1 MGLRERLRPMEA
13 DLGRN
18 LPLFGLLVL
27 VNGFVGT
34 MVGMERTLVPLLGEQ
49 VFGLGSKAAV
59 LSFIATFGLVKA
71 FSNLFAG
78 ALAERRGRRALLLWG
93 WLAGLPVPF
102 LLMFAPP
109 PHWWLVLLANVLL
122 GVNQGLC
129 WSMAVVMKVDIAGE
143 KRRGLALGLNE
154 FAGYASVGL
163 AAFLTGWLAGEF
175 GLRPIPFLVGV
186 AASLA
191 GLALTWALVP
201 DTLHLARPQGPAP
214 GVPWS
219 SRLGDL
225 RRLSARGG
233 MLTLN
238 QAGLVNNLNDGV
250 AWGLLPLLFA
260 GSLAEPGAVGLLVA
274 LYPLTW
280 GMGQLLT
287 GPLSDRVGR
296 KPLIVAGFVVQ
307 AAGLGLLAMAAGFA
321 PWVAA
326 MLLLGLGT
334 AMVYPTLLGA
344 VSDAADPGERATSL
358 GVYRFWRDLG
368 YVAGALGGGAIADLA
383 GLEASLGVV
392 GALTLFSGI
401 HVAATLPRPP
411 GEPAH

>member
-1 MGLRERLRPMEA
+1 MPGLRDRLRPTEA
-13 DLGRN
+13 DLARN
-18 LPLFGLLVL
+18 LPLFALLVL

-49 VFGLGSKAAV
+49 VFGLGSRAAV

-71 FSNLFAG
+71 LSNLFAG
-78 ALAERRGRRALLLWG
+78 ALAEQRGRRPLLLAG
-93 WLAGLPVPF
+93 WVAGLPVPF

-109 PHWWLVLLANVLL
+109 PHWWLVVLANVLL
-122 GVNQGLC
+122 GINQGLC

-143 KRRGLALGLNE
+143 RRRGLALGLNE
-154 FAGYASVGL
+154 FAGYAAVGL

-175 GLRPIPFLVGV
+175 GLRPVPFLVGV
-186 AASLA
+186 VACFA
-191 GLALTWALVP
+191 GLALSWALVP
-201 DTLHLARPQGPAP
+201 ETLHLARPHGPAAP
-214 GVPWS
+214 APWR

-260 GSLAEPGAVGLLVA
+260 AGLAATSEVGLLVA
-274 LYPLTW
+274 LYPVTW
-280 GMGQLLT
+280 GVGQLVT

-296 KPLIVAGFVVQ
+296 KPLIASGMAVQ
-307 AAGLGLLAMAAGFA
+307 AAGLGLAATSAGFV
-321 PWVAA
+321 PWAAA
-326 MLLLGLGT
+326 MVLLGVGT

-344 VSDAADPGERATSL
+344 VGDAADPGERATAL

-368 YVAGALGGGAIADLA
+368 YVAGALGGGALADLA
-383 GLEASLGVV
+383 GLPATLGAV
-392 GALTLFSGI
+392 GALTLLSGL
-401 HVAATLPRPP
+401 HVGVALRRPAA
-411 GEPAH
+411 GGD

>member
-1 MGLRERLRPMEA
+1 MALRDALRPTEA
-13 DLGRN
+13 GLGRN
-18 LPLFGLLVL
+18 ARLFALLVL
-27 VNGFVGT
+27 INGFVGA

-49 VFGLGSKAAV
+49 VFGLGSKVAV

-71 FSNLFAG
+71 FTNLFAG
-78 ALAERRGRRALLLWG
+78 AMAERRGRRALLLWG
-93 WLAGLPVPF
+93 WAAGLPVPF
-102 LLMFAPP
+102 LLMLAPA
-109 PHWWLVLLANVLL
+109 PHWWLIVAANVLL

-163 AAFLTGWLAGEF
+163 AAFATGWLAAEY
-175 GLRPIPFLVGV
+175 GLRPVPFLLGV
-186 AASLA
+186 AACIA

-201 DTLHLARPQGPAP
+201 DTLHLARPQGPAAA
-214 GVPWS
+214 VPWR
-219 SRLGDL
+219 SRLGEL
-225 RRLSARGG
+225 RQRSAAGG

-260 GSLAEPGAVGLLVA
+260 GALLDTGAIGLLVA

-280 GMGQLLT
+280 GIGQLIT

-296 KPLIVAGFVVQ
+296 APLIVAGMAVQ
-307 AAGLGLLAMAAGFA
+307 AAGLALAALYTGFW
-321 PWVAA
+321 PWAAA
-326 MLLLGLGT
+326 MLLLGIGT

-344 VSDAADPGERATSL
+344 VGDLAPPAERATAL

-368 YVAGALGGGAIADLA
+368 YVAGALGGGALADLA
-383 GLEASLGVV
+383 GLRVSIGVV
-392 GALTLFSGI
+392 AALTLVAGV
-401 HVAATLPRPP
+401 HVALAQRRGPVSTR
-411 GEPAH
+411 